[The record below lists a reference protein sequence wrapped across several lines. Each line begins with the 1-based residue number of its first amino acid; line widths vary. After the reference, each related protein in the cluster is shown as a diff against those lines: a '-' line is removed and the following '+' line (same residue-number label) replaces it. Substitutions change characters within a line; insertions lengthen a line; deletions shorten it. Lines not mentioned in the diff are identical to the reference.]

1 MPSLQGEPH
10 PSAKLTDDA
19 VRAIRASY
27 SPGLISQRDLAE
39 LFGVTQQMIARILT
53 GRAWAHVS

>member
-1 MPSLQGEPH
+1 M
-10 PSAKLTDDA
+10 
-19 VRAIRASY
+19 RAIRGSY